1 MFLVCKKKTLII
13 CTVVLLVACIVSVLT
28 LANVETVFAVREV
41 PIYSVETLESKIA
54 LTFDAAWG
62 ADKTR
67 SIMDVLERNGYK
79 GTFFLTGFWID
90 ANEDLVKEIHS
101 RGHQIA
107 NHSENHKHLKELS
120 EEQLNKEIDLVSE
133 KIERLIGEKATCY
146 RAPFGEYDNRLLNV
160 LKAKGMQCIQWSI
173 DSLDWKGIS
182 GAEIA
187 KRVQDKLNN
196 GDIVLFHNNSDHIL
210 DALPLI
216 MLALKNKNLTSVR
229 VDELIYKENYTVN
242 NQGKQIKNS

>member
-1 MFLVCKKKTLII
+1 MFLVCKNKTLII
-13 CTVVLLVACIVSVLT
+13 CVVVLLIVCGIFGVA
-28 LANVETVFAVREV
+28 LAGVQQVFAEWEV
-41 PIYSVETLESKIA
+41 PIYSVETVDNKVA

-62 ADKTR
+62 SDKTR
-67 SIMDVLERNGYK
+67 LIMDILEQNGYK

-90 ANEDLVKEIHS
+90 ANATLVQEIYA

-120 EEQLNKEIDLVSE
+120 VTSMTEEIDVVNE
-133 KIERLIGEKATCY
+133 KIENLIGEKATCY
-146 RAPFGEYDNRLLNV
+146 RAPFGEYDNKLLNV
-160 LKAKGMQCIQWSI
+160 LKNKNMQCIQWSI

-182 GAEIA
+182 GSEIC
-187 KRVQDKLNN
+187 KRVQNKLQR
-196 GDIVLFHNNSDHIL
+196 GDIVLFHNNSEHIL

-216 MLALKNKNLTSVR
+216 MLSLKNKNLTAVR
-229 VDELIYKENYTVN
+229 VDELIYKENFIIN